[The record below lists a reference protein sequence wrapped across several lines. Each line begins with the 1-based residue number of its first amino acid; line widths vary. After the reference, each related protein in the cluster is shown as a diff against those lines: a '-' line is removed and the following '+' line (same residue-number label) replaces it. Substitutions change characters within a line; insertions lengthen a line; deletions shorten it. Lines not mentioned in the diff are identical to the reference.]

1 MSTVPLNLTDS
12 NHEIIKLIENKKP
25 FSIVRLGIGNETFL
39 TYEYLLTNTIN
50 ENRLHAKYKSL
61 YNAGIYSKTKDI
73 SKILLYLQS
82 YNNAIKNSDL
92 LASFLKNSEKMTYIQ
107 NFFSN
112 KYHLPQI
119 YSRALEPFYQ
129 IQEKTTPWSHYLL
142 GKKVLVI
149 NPFVKS
155 FEKQV
160 SNHFQIFKDQNK
172 KLFLD
177 GQEFIFYKSFQTIA
191 GNHIHEDWVETFTIM
206 CNDIEQLEFDIA
218 LLGCGGYGLPLCDFI
233 KTKLNK
239 SAIYV
244 GGGLQLLFGV
254 MGKRWENNNMWQDI
268 IKTNDT
274 KFIKPSEDEI
284 CDNLTTIEGGCYW

>member
-1 MSTVPLNLTDS
+1 MNLTDS
-12 NHEIIKLIENKKP
+12 NYEIIKLIENNKP

-39 TYEYLLTNTIN
+39 THDYILTNTIN
-50 ENRLHAKYKSL
+50 ERRLHAKLKSL

-73 SKILLYLQS
+73 SKILLYVQS
-82 YNNAIKNSDL
+82 LNNAIKNSDL
-92 LASFLKNSEKMTYIQ
+92 LACFVNHSEKMTDIQ
-107 NFFSN
+107 HFFSN

-119 YSRALEPFYQ
+119 YSRVLEPFYQ
-129 IQEKTTPWSHYLL
+129 IQEQTTPWSHYLL
-142 GKKVLVI
+142 GKKVLII

-155 FEKQV
+155 FERQV
-160 SNHFQIFKDQNK
+160 SNNFQMFKDQNK

-191 GNHIHEDWVETFTIM
+191 GNHVHEDWFETFTIM
-206 CNDIEQLEFDIA
+206 CKDIEQLEFDIA

-254 MGKRWENNNMWQDI
+254 MGKRWENNKMWQEI
-268 IKTNDT
+268 INTNDT
-274 KFIKPSEDEI
+274 KFIKPSGDEL
-284 CDNLTTIEGGCYW
+284 CNNLTTIEGGCYW